1 MGALG
6 LMLLQSVLDLL
17 LPLLLS
23 RGRFW
28 DTDSSDCC
36 CPAAELIDVVV
47 VGVPPKLVEPAE
59 LNRFSLIVFF
69 WTGIAGVDAA
79 AGAGVALAASSADDS
94 GTYSSSS
101 ISSSSNSASLKL
113 SSGSMISLPAEGE
126 SMLAF
131 VGVEASR
138 LITVQRGEFDVRE
151 GQHVRIVLPDEFL
164 EQVGN
169 VLALFRHR
177 DRVEPVLQFDRDAV
191 VFDGV
196 LSGWGMGKN

>member
-23 RGRFW
+23 SGRFW

-36 CPAAELIDVVV
+36 CPAAELIGVVVV
-47 VGVPPKLVEPAE
+47 VGVPPKLAEPAE

-69 WTGIAGVDAA
+69 WTGVAAGVDAA
-79 AGAGVALAASSADDS
+79 AGVALAASSADDS

-113 SSGSMISLPAEGE
+113 SSGSMISLPKRE
-126 SMLAF
+126 SELAF
-131 VGVEASR
+131 ER
-138 LITVQRGEFDVRE
+138 F
-151 GQHVRIVLPDEFL
+151 
-164 EQVGN
+164 
-169 VLALFRHR
+169 
-177 DRVEPVLQFDRDAV
+177 
-191 VFDGV
+191 
-196 LSGWGMGKN
+196 